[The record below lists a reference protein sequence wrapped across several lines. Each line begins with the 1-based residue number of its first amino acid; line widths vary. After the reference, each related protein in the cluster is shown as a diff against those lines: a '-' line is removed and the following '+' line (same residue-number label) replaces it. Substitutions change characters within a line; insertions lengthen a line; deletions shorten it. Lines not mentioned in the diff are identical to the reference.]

1 LIKPIEYI
9 AEAEINSSDMIV
21 ATIKS
26 GNWLANRQTLNS

>member
-26 GNWLANRQTLNS
+26 GN